1 MASQVEITHR
11 LVRTLRYNSACFT
24 LISTRYE
31 LVVKRRVTMYRCLC
45 SVCVFWMTFCVKKTS
60 FLHLFRCPIHCLFS
74 TSLSP
79 LTSTVG
85 WLWAHSCLTKVL
97 CRPYCPSLYLS
108 MIYKLVPHMQS
119 HSLFLHCHINKF
131 IVLAFRYIVFSLV
144 PFPSKSCLF
153 KSRTASYITCGVR
166 VLALCHRGIGGSAP
180 ALKSPLM
187 TDKDIIKVTQR
198 SKRRPCSATVQHR
211 AITHTVY
218 CRCVCAEVWGCLM
231 QFCSLAAPSG
241 SERKLSD
248 SYIAIWKIKN
258 KNRVHLIDFFF
269 EIKDFFWLGIHF

>member
-1 MASQVEITHR
+1 MASQVEITYR
-11 LVRTLRYNSACFT
+11 LGRTLRYNSACFT

-31 LVVKRRVTMYRCLC
+31 LVVRRQVNYVSKYVQCMCLLDDFLC
-45 SVCVFWMTFCVKKTS
+45 EERKKTS
-60 FLHLFRCPIHCLFS
+60 FFLLLRCPIRCLFS

-85 WLWAHSCLTKVL
+85 WLLANSCLTKVL

-108 MIYKLVPHMQS
+108 MICKLVPHLQS
-119 HSLFLHCHINKF
+119 HSFFLHYHINKF

-144 PFPSKSCLF
+144 LFPSKSCLF

-166 VLALCHRGIGGSAP
+166 VLALCHRGIGGSAL

-198 SKRRPCSATVQHR
+198 SKRRPCSATVQHG
-211 AITHTVY
+211 AVTHMVY
-218 CRCVCAEVWGCLM
+218 CRCVCDEV
-231 QFCSLAAPSG
+231 
-241 SERKLSD
+241 
-248 SYIAIWKIKN
+248 
-258 KNRVHLIDFFF
+258 
-269 EIKDFFWLGIHF
+269 